1 MAAKLLLTAIMKN
14 RYIGEAHAVVAM
26 IFRPRVALSLPVANP
41 IAADSDWQ
49 SPPVPLHECELF
61 FILRATNPKDRWSG
75 QVAFPGGRKKSL
87 DESDVDC
94 AKRETMEEVGMD
106 ISSFTLLG
114 RAHDRVL
121 LQRNK
126 KLVVSCLVFFAPSE
140 AESRCGRVEPSEV
153 AACGWCPVAHFQ
165 RPKREILAT
174 MRLPVNTS
182 NAVVGSLLTAFGVRN
197 LVFTRCKLPVQV
209 VVATMDEPGEFHL
222 WGLTLGLVNE
232 ILLDQAVCA
241 SPLNQTSTIVV
252 PFFPNDRIFDS
263 PVHNLLYGAWKQAM
277 PPMDFMFGI
286 QSYVVA
292 LTVLGPSSLLLA
304 GTVLAKL

>member
-1 MAAKLLLTAIMKN
+1 MKN

-26 IFRPRVALSLPVANP
+26 IFRPRVPLSLSVASP
-41 IAADSDWQ
+41 AAHDQDWQ
-49 SPPVPLHECELF
+49 SPPIPLHECELF

-87 DESDVDC
+87 QESDLDC

-106 ISSFTLLG
+106 ISNFTLLG
-114 RAHDRVL
+114 RTHDRVL

-126 KLVVSCLVFFAPSE
+126 KLVVSCLVFFAHSLT
-140 AESRCGRVEPSEV
+140 ESQCGRVEPSEV

-165 RPKREILAT
+165 RPKREILT
-174 MRLPVNTS
+174 SMQLPVNTS
-182 NAVVGSLLTAFGVRN
+182 NAVVSSLLTAFGVRN
-197 LVFTRCKLPVQV
+197 LVFTKCKLPVQV
-209 VVATMDEPGEFHL
+209 VMTTGEGEFHL

-232 ILLDQAVCA
+232 ILLDQRICD
-241 SPLNQTSTIVV
+241 SPLNQMSTTVV

-263 PVHNLLYGAWKQAM
+263 PMHNLLYGAWKQVM

-304 GTVLAKL
+304 GTGMFKLLAKL